1 MENSKRLIREIVI
14 SNLGV
19 IESTKI
25 ELGDGFNV
33 ITGETGAGKTMILTG
48 LGLLAGE
55 KADSDFIRSGA
66 EKLSVSAIVH
76 IDGAPTTNLAELIT
90 EHEPEMESGEL
101 VLARSVT
108 RDGKNRAQVGGLSAT
123 AGLLSKFA
131 NEFYAVHGQ
140 GSNQKLLS
148 NTYQRRLV
156 DSSDEKLSLKC
167 DELRSGVLQLK
178 EQIKEMAA
186 LKKSL
191 LDRDA
196 TKMKLSTFQTDFKRI
211 SLKAGELEDLEA
223 RIQRLDSVEEW
234 HVALSGAL
242 NALDDEETGA
252 LSSISRAIRS
262 LTPISESMESMR
274 QLSARFTDAKNE
286 LSDLRNE
293 IGLLLRELEGEPGEL
308 DQLRERKA
316 SILAFVKKHASH
328 LAPDLEQHAQIEA
341 LIKYGTSVE
350 KLLKNLDGGDERLD
364 QMRSEIE
371 KVFRHLCDLAREVS
385 TMRQTVA
392 KRVESAVTSELQVL
406 GLAGSRFSIELS
418 NLPVEKPEELRL
430 EGIDEITFKF
440 AAHQSV
446 TPHSLSKGISG
457 GELSRLMLAIELA
470 LVSDR
475 DISTIVF
482 DEVDSGIGGETANT
496 VGQRLAKL
504 AENRQII
511 VVTHLPQVAVW
522 AKQHF
527 VITKNADNDFVQSS
541 VEVVTG
547 DARVREIARM
557 LSGELEDEAA
567 ILHAG
572 ALLKH
577 ATLV

>member
-1 MENSKRLIREIVI
+1 MENSKRMIREIVI

-25 ELGDGFNV
+25 ELGSGFNV
-33 ITGETGAGKTMILTG
+33 LTGETGAGKTMILTG
-48 LGLLAGE
+48 LGLLAGD
-55 KADSDFIRSGA
+55 KADSNFIRSGA
-66 EKLSVSAIVH
+66 EKLSVSAIVQL
-76 IDGAPTTNLAELIT
+76 DGAPTANLAQLIA
-90 EHEPEMESGEL
+90 EHEPEMDSGEL
-101 VLARSVT
+101 VLARSIT
-108 RDGKNRAQVGGLSAT
+108 RDGKNRTQVGGLVAT
-123 AGLLSKFA
+123 AGLLTKFA

-167 DELRSGVLQLK
+167 DELRNGVLQLK
-178 EQIKEMAA
+178 DQIKEIAA

-196 TKMKLSTFQTDFKRI
+196 TRVKLSTFQTEFKRI

-234 HVALSGAL
+234 QVALSGAL
-242 NALDDEETGA
+242 SAMDDEETGA
-252 LSSISRAIRS
+252 LTSISRAIRS
-262 LTPISESMESMR
+262 LIPIGESVESMR
-274 QLSARFTDAKNE
+274 ELSERFTEAKNE
-286 LSDLRNE
+286 LSDLRNQ
-293 IGLLLRELEGEPGEL
+293 IGLLLGELEGEPGEL

-316 SILAFVKKHASH
+316 SILAFVKKHASY
-328 LAPDLEQHAQIEA
+328 LAPDLEQQAQIEA
-341 LIKYGTSVE
+341 LLEYGTSVE
-350 KLLKNLDGGDERLD
+350 NLLKNLDGGDERLD
-364 QMRSEIE
+364 QMQSEIE
-371 KVFRHLCDLAREVS
+371 KCFTHLRALAKEVS
-385 TMRQTVA
+385 TMRQTIA
-392 KRVESAVTSELQVL
+392 KRVESAVAKELQVL
-406 GLAGSRFSIELS
+406 GLAGSRFSIEFSFLA
-418 NLPVEKPEELRL
+418 VEKPEDLPL
-430 EGIDEITFKF
+430 EGIDEIEFKF

-482 DEVDSGIGGETANT
+482 DEVDSGIGGETANI

-522 AKQHF
+522 AQQHF
-527 VITKNADNDFVQSS
+527 VITKDADDDYVQSS

-567 ILHAG
+567 NLHAG